1 MERSIMG
8 NPYKIALA
16 EVDSILSYTDSKI
29 LEKIPKSFQ
38 QFVKENKE
46 KDYTVTIHKGVSLEQ
61 QNISKEAKAI
71 LALLYRDYICD
82 KEERKRLIEEE
93 NKEKKIIEQQKHE
106 KYAIDFEKRKENNH
120 EEKEEINLMPILS
133 KDKWYK
139 KIIQKLKRILYRKD
153 K

>member
-1 MERSIMG
+1 MENS
-8 NPYKIALA
+8 YKIALA

-93 NKEKKIIEQQKHE
+93 NKEKKIIEQQKQE

-139 KIIQKLKRILYRKD
+139 KIIQKLKRVFYRKD

>member
-1 MERSIMG
+1 MG

-71 LALLYRDYICD
+71 LALLYR
-82 KEERKRLIEEE
+82 KTRK
-93 NKEKKIIEQQKHE
+93 
-106 KYAIDFEKRKENNH
+106 
-120 EEKEEINLMPILS
+120 
-133 KDKWYK
+133 W
-139 KIIQKLKRILYRKD
+139 
-153 K
+153 